1 MVCRAVQVN
10 FGLRIADCGLRI
22 LKNRIRSCKL
32 NGTAL
37 ILAMRSVKS
46 EIRNSQ
52 SEILKMRYGNRYQ
65 FGLTLL
71 TGFFLLAT
79 LIAVLLYGLTPATPA
94 TRGPLLLTAFVAILL
109 GALVCILFFLRWVLR
124 PYRQLVGEAE
134 KASVQSRAPKSRDE
148 AEFVLETFQSV
159 VAQLQEQRQA
169 LEQLSNQASKR
180 ADSAERF
187 SERIVA
193 SVPSALIAFDGG
205 GKSLVVNA
213 PGRALLELDGELDGD
228 ALGQPVAVILH
239 KLPELA
245 EMVAECLHSGKIYRR
260 EEIETVTS
268 EQIPRRLGATV
279 APIDLASDRGPRGA
293 LCLLTDITE
302 VTQLREQVALK
313 KNLESL
319 GEMSAGLAH
328 EFKNAIATLHGYVQ
342 LLQSLELDDK
352 ARGTASS
359 LLNEVRNLSDMV
371 TSFLNFA
378 RPQPLQLDEVNLEE
392 VIADCASELAPLF
405 EQANVELLITG
416 TAGVLPASESSGIL
430 PAEQT
435 KESGQDTR
443 APRQIHADGAPSSIR
458 ADERMLRQALLNLI
472 RNAAEAIPEAQT
484 DRRVAVVSSTE
495 LDRAGKDWAL
505 VEIKDT
511 GVGIPAADL
520 QRIFIPFFTTKATG
534 HGVGLALAHR
544 VVTQHGGT
552 LTASNAKDGGAVF
565 TVRLPL

>member
-1 MVCRAVQVN
+1 MTR
-10 FGLRIADCGLRI
+10 
-22 LKNRIRSCKL
+22 
-32 NGTAL
+32 
-37 ILAMRSVKS
+37 
-46 EIRNSQ
+46 
-52 SEILKMRYGNRYQ
+52 NRYQ

-79 LIAVLLYGLTPATPA
+79 LFAVLLYALTPATPA

-109 GALVCILFFLRWVLR
+109 GTLVCILFFLRWVLS

-134 KASVQSRAPKSRDE
+134 KASIDSHSPKSKDE
-148 AEFVLETFQSV
+148 ASFVLETFQSV
-159 VAQLQEQRQA
+159 VAQLQEQRKA

-180 ADSAERF
+180 ADSAEKF

-193 SVPSALIAFDGG
+193 SVPSALIAFDSAGH
-205 GKSLVVNA
+205 SMVINA
-213 PGRALLELDGELDGD
+213 PGRALLEVDGG
-228 ALGQPVAVILH
+228 ALGQPAATILR
-239 KLPELA
+239 KIPQLA
-245 EMVAECLHSGKIYRR
+245 EMVQQCLQTGKLYRR

-268 EQIPRRLGATV
+268 EQLFRRLGATV
-279 APIDLASDRGPRGA
+279 APIDLSSDRGPRGV

-342 LLQSLELDDK
+342 LLQSLELDEE
-352 ARGTASS
+352 ARGTTSS

-378 RPQPLQLDEVNLEE
+378 RPQPLQLDEIDLNEL
-392 VIADCASELAPLF
+392 IAECATELAPIF
-405 EQANVELLITG
+405 SQAEVELLIAG
-416 TAGVLPASESSGIL
+416 TAGVSPASDATANL
-430 PAEQT
+430 RAEL
-435 KESGQDTR
+435 K
-443 APRQIHADGAPSSIR
+443 PLIIR

-472 RNAAEAIPEAQT
+472 RNAAEAIPEGQT
-484 DRRVAVVSSTE
+484 DRRVEVLSSIE
-495 LDRAGKDWAL
+495 RDSAGTDWTA

-511 GVGIPAADL
+511 GEGIPAADL
-520 QRIFIPFFTTKATG
+520 QRIFIPFFTTKAAG

-552 LTASNAKDGGAVF
+552 LSASNSKDGGAVF
-565 TVRLPL
+565 SMRLPV